1 MIPIKTGRGVVH
13 KALMCLLILPFCLWQ
28 SSALP
33 AATATVDRTDM
44 SEFEHLTLR
53 LRASEQHADLLPD
66 FSVIESD
73 FQILSTQT
81 SQSSSVAFA
90 NGRMTSSSHKD
101 YVLSLK
107 PKRLG
112 TLSIPSIQVGSAAT
126 APINIRV
133 TKQSAATRQQ
143 MNQLVFFESEVD
155 TKTAYVQG
163 QILHQLKLF
172 YTQGSTGQFP
182 QPLVLDDAIVEV
194 IDNEKRYQRVVN
206 GRSYYVIERRTAI
219 FPQRS
224 GTLVIPPE
232 TFNGTFST
240 GGFRPQ
246 SMPINAVSQTHSI
259 TVKRVPASFSGT
271 DWIPA
276 KSLHL
281 SGSWSEE
288 PPIFR
293 VGEPINRVLELSAVG
308 LSASLLPAFSAVSVP
323 NVKMYADPPV
333 TEKQIVAEGIRA
345 TQVTN
350 TSILPT
356 QVGALSL
363 PEIRI
368 PWWNIT
374 TDQEEVAVL
383 PAATYQILP
392 AAGIGVPAPPRVPA
406 PGSAVNPSTPE
417 QVPGLLLAWQYA
429 TLALGVLLLIATW
442 QWFFLTRQLRALQ
455 SADRSQDTQSWDDPD
470 EASHYRAL
478 IQASQRHQ
486 AAAAHAQLL
495 LWARAQYPQ
504 LHALCDLEGVVPG
517 EVVEEIAAL
526 EAVLYRAGDPP
537 EWQGDRLATLV
548 MAWREELRATQRS
561 SAELRSRR
569 GTLAGALNPLS

>member
-1 MIPIKTGRGVVH
+1 MMPIKTGRGVVG
-13 KALMCLLILPFCLWQ
+13 KVLVSLLLLPFCLWQ
-28 SSALP
+28 SSVL
-33 AATATVDRTDM
+33 AAAIATVDRTEI
-44 SEFEHLTLR
+44 SEFELLSLR
-53 LRASEQHADLLPD
+53 LRASEEHADLAPD
-66 FSVIESD
+66 FSGLERD

-81 SQSSSVAFA
+81 SQSSSFTLT
-90 NGRMTSSSHKD
+90 NGGITSLAHKD

-107 PKRLG
+107 PQRLG
-112 TLSIPSIQVGSAAT
+112 TLNIPSIQVGNAAT

-133 TKQSAATRQQ
+133 TKQSAAARQQ

-155 TKTAYVQG
+155 TTVAYVQG
-163 QILHQLKLF
+163 QILHRLKLF

-224 GTLVIPPE
+224 GTLLLPPE
-232 TFNGTFST
+232 TFIGTFST
-240 GGFRPQ
+240 GGFRSQ
-246 SMPINAVSQTHSI
+246 SRPINAVSKAHRI

-276 KSLHL
+276 KSLLL
-281 SGSWSEE
+281 SGAWSSA
-288 PPIFR
+288 PPSFR
-293 VGEPINRVLELSAVG
+293 VGEPTNRVLKLSALG
-308 LSASLLPAFSAVSVP
+308 LSASLLPAFSEVSVP
-323 NVKMYADPPV
+323 NVKIYSDPPA
-333 TEKQIVAEGIRA
+333 TEKQIVADGIMV

-350 TSILPT
+350 ISILPT
-356 QVGALSL
+356 QVGTLTL

-374 TDQEEVAVL
+374 TDQEAVAIL

-392 AAGIGVPAPPRVPA
+392 AAGIGVPAPPRVPG
-406 PGSAVNPSTPE
+406 PGSAFDRSTPE
-417 QVPGLLLAWQYA
+417 PLPGFPVWQYIA
-429 TLALGVLLLIATW
+429 LALGCLLLIATW
-442 QWFFLTRQLRALQ
+442 QWFSVVRQLRAVQ
-455 SADRSQDTQSWDDPD
+455 SADRQQDTQSWEDPD

-478 IQASQRHQ
+478 IQACRGHQ
-486 AAAAHAQLL
+486 AATAQAQLL

-504 LHALCDLEGVVPG
+504 LHALSDLEGVVPA

-526 EAVLYRAGDPP
+526 EAVLYRAGNQP
-537 EWQGDRLATLV
+537 EWQGNRLARRVTAL
-548 MAWREELRATQRS
+548 REERQAEQRS
-561 SAELRSRR
+561 SSALRARR
-569 GTLAGALNPLS
+569 GALSGGLNPV